1 MSGLVFIDDENN
13 NVLDEWMNETSSF
26 VKGSTDVDIGEP
38 VAGTSKGGLGFVETK
53 SGNKQGDTSSK
64 KPVNKAAN
72 KKRALAHEDDEMHG
86 MVEHIEESRTSIKG
100 KPVKQNSTVNK
111 DTGNNQGKQNKKTK
125 PNPEGPK
132 PVVAAA
138 KPVEKST
145 GANEVTKVVT
155 TDAGAA
161 AGETAEQR
169 ENSRKRKRTKTRSKQ
184 KNIRRDNRPAESKPA
199 YLHVGNKEFKGRQLT
214 EQTKSVLGLTKK

>member
-53 SGNKQGDTSSK
+53 TGNKQGDASSK

-72 KKRALAHEDDEMHG
+72 KKRALVHEDDEMHG

-100 KPVKQNSTVNK
+100 KPVKQSAVINNNDK
-111 DTGNNQGKQNKKTK
+111 GNNQGKQNKKSK
-125 PNPEGPK
+125 PNAEGPK
-132 PVVAAA
+132 AVVAAA
-138 KPVEKST
+138 KSVEKNAS
-145 GANEVTKVVT
+145 EVAKVVAV
-155 TDAGAA
+155 DAG

>member
-1 MSGLVFIDDENN
+1 MSGLVFIDDEDN

-38 VAGTSKGGLGFVETK
+38 VGVTSKGGLGFVETK
-53 SGNKQGDTSSK
+53 TGNKQGDTSNK
-64 KPVNKAAN
+64 KPANKAVN
-72 KKRALAHEDDEMHG
+72 KKRALVHEDDEMHG

-100 KPVKQNSTVNK
+100 KPVKQSAVINNDK
-111 DTGNNQGKQNKKTK
+111 GNNQGKQNKKSK
-125 PNPEGPK
+125 PNAEGPK
-132 PVVAAA
+132 AVVATA
-138 KPVEKST
+138 KPVEKNAS
-145 GANEVTKVVT
+145 EVAKAVAA
-155 TDAGAA
+155 DGGAA
-161 AGETAEQR
+161 AAGGETAEQR

>member
-26 VKGSTDVDIGEP
+26 VKGSNDVDIGEP

-53 SGNKQGDTSSK
+53 SGNKQGDASNK
-64 KPVNKAAN
+64 KPVTKAAS
-72 KKRALAHEDDEMHG
+72 KKRALVHEDDEMHG

-100 KPVKQNSTVNK
+100 KPVKQSAVINIDK
-111 DTGNNQGKQNKKTK
+111 GNNQGKQNKKSK
-125 PNPEGPK
+125 PNAEGPK
-132 PVVAAA
+132 AVVAAA
-138 KPVEKST
+138 KPVEKN
-145 GANEVTKVVT
+145 ANEVAKVVAA
-155 TDAGAA
+155 DGGAA